1 MDYNKEVLDL
11 FKDTKG
17 KYRIVNHYVMDHT
30 YNLCGT
36 DNRLMDVI
44 HNTNDLS
51 YMVKEE
57 DTLNVLP
64 DGKTDNIILSKKKNL
79 RSH

>member
-30 YNLCGT
+30 YNLCGM
-36 DNRLMDVI
+36 DKRLMDVI

-51 YMVKEE
+51 
-57 DTLNVLP
+57 
-64 DGKTDNIILSKKKNL
+64 
-79 RSH
+79 